1 MHSATPQLEPALQS
15 GLSTIIMAGRNLR
28 SLPWHCSVF
37 WAHTHPEIMA
47 RQTIK
52 TDIGC
57 PLKANMSS
65 MLQLIVAVAAPG
77 DFVGFCF
84 VAPCQHLKRETY
96 GLKKPSPAQPSLSR
110 SLSFSLS
117 DNLSDRPQFSSDT
130 FTQLYCIQKDN
141 CVFMY
146 RDEPLTALWK
156 TSTERKVP
164 N

>member
-96 GLKKPSPAQPSLSR
+96 GLKKPSPAQPQ
-110 SLSFSLS
+110 
-117 DNLSDRPQFSSDT
+117 PQS
-130 FTQLYCIQKDN
+130 QLQPQRQPQRQTA
-141 CVFMY
+141 VFIRHFHPTVLY
-146 RDEPLTALWK
+146 
-156 TSTERKVP
+156 TER
-164 N
+164 

>member
-1 MHSATPQLEPALQS
+1 MAFFGVLGSHTPRNYGEADNQNRHWVPIESEHEFQVAANSSCGRTRRFRWFLFRCA
-15 GLSTIIMAGRNLR
+15 LST
-28 SLPWHCSVF
+28 F
-37 WAHTHPEIMA
+37 EE
-47 RQTIK
+47 
-52 TDIGC
+52 
-57 PLKANMSS
+57 
-65 MLQLIVAVAAPG
+65 
-77 DFVGFCF
+77 
-84 VAPCQHLKRETY
+84 RETY

-130 FTQLYCIQKDN
+130 FTQMYCIQKDN

>member
-1 MHSATPQLEPALQS
+1 MALFGVLGSHTP
-15 GLSTIIMAGRNLR
+15 RNYGE
-28 SLPWHCSVF
+28 
-37 WAHTHPEIMA
+37 ADN
-47 RQTIK
+47 Q

-77 DFVGFCF
+77 NFVGFCF

-96 GLKKPSPAQPSLSR
+96 GLKKPIPAQPQPSLSR
-110 SLSFSLS
+110 SLSRSLS
-117 DNLSDRPQFSSDT
+117 FSLSDRPQFSSDT

>member
-65 MLQLIVAVAAPG
+65 KLQLVVCCGRTRRFRWFLLRCALSTFEERDLWAEKT
-77 DFVGFCF
+77 
-84 VAPCQHLKRETY
+84 Q
-96 GLKKPSPAQPSLSR
+96 PSPAQPQ
-110 SLSFSLS
+110 
-117 DNLSDRPQFSSDT
+117 PQS
-130 FTQLYCIQKDN
+130 QLQPQRQPQRQTA
-141 CVFMY
+141 VFIRHFHPTVLY
-146 RDEPLTALWK
+146 
-156 TSTERKVP
+156 TER
-164 N
+164 

>member
-37 WAHTHPEIMA
+37 WAYTHPEIMA

-65 MLQLIVAVAAPG
+65 KLQLVVCCGRTRRFRWFLFRCALSKFEERDLWAEKA
-77 DFVGFCF
+77 
-84 VAPCQHLKRETY
+84 Q
-96 GLKKPSPAQPSLSR
+96 PSPASAAVSASASATDRSFHQTLSPNCIVYR
-110 SLSFSLS
+110 KITVYLCIET
-117 DNLSDRPQFSSDT
+117 NLWLPFGK
-130 FTQLYCIQKDN
+130 L
-141 CVFMY
+141 
-146 RDEPLTALWK
+146 
-156 TSTERKVP
+156 
-164 N
+164 

>member
-65 MLQLIVAVAAPG
+65 KLQLVVCCGRTRQFRWFLFRCALSTFEERDLWAE
-77 DFVGFCF
+77 
-84 VAPCQHLKRETY
+84 K
-96 GLKKPSPAQPSLSR
+96 AQPSLSR
-110 SLSFSLS
+110 SLSRSLS

-130 FTQLYCIQKDN
+130 FTQLYCKQKDN

>member
-65 MLQLIVAVAAPG
+65 KLQLVVCCGRTRRFRWFLFRCALSTFEERDLWAE
-77 DFVGFCF
+77 
-84 VAPCQHLKRETY
+84 K
-96 GLKKPSPAQPSLSR
+96 AQPSLSL
-110 SLSFSLS
+110 SLSN
-117 DNLSDRPQFSSDT
+117 NLSDRPQFSSDT

-141 CVFMY
+141 CVFMF

>member
-65 MLQLIVAVAAPG
+65 KLQLVVCCG
-77 DFVGFCF
+77 RTRQFRWFLFCCALSTF
-84 VAPCQHLKRETY
+84 EERDLWAEKAQ
-96 GLKKPSPAQPSLSR
+96 PSPAQPQ
-110 SLSFSLS
+110 
-117 DNLSDRPQFSSDT
+117 PQS
-130 FTQLYCIQKDN
+130 QLQPQRQTA
-141 CVFMY
+141 VFIRHFHPTVLY
-146 RDEPLTALWK
+146 
-156 TSTERKVP
+156 TER
-164 N
+164 